1 MSNVVALNNWNKNN
15 EEEIRVLYREEE
27 NPEMIP
33 VLYMYGDSVD
43 ELCGTHSIID
53 EVDFASIEILRE
65 EIQEQLSALET
76 GIDKYGEEID
86 IVEISPWEDDELLV
100 CKEGVFTWDWD
111 IEDYVLIG
119 NLHRTER
126 RKIVTFKNDVAVN
139 LGSTALLLKRCSS
152 YRLDG
157 EYVTYTDGRN
167 PIVNLVIHGNY
178 STPIAVPYDPSILMI
193 TTMDFALISDTEEES
208 DSNEPNFVQAVLNLL
223 CEQVVDHL
231 DYSLEDNEITME
243 VQFESDN
250 ANDIMT
256 FIKNGLEAKG
266 FRPSDIKFQFGDGD
280 WMTVSLQKS

>member
-1 MSNVVALNNWNKNN
+1 MNNVIALNNCKKNN

-33 VLYMYGDSVD
+33 VLYMYGDIVD

-53 EVDFASIEILRE
+53 EIDFASIETLRE

-86 IVEISPWEDDELLV
+86 FDEISPWEADELLV

-119 NLHRTER
+119 NLRRTER

-139 LGSTALLLKRCSS
+139 LGNTALLLKRCSS

-167 PIVNLVIHGNY
+167 PIVNLVIHGHH

-208 DSNEPNFVQAVLNLL
+208 DSNEHNFVQAVLNLL
-223 CEQVVDHL
+223 GERVVDHL

-243 VQFESDN
+243 VRFESDY
-250 ANDIMT
+250 ANDIIS
-256 FIKNGLEAKG
+256 FIKNGLEARG
-266 FRPSDIKFQFGDGD
+266 FNPPNIKFQFGDGD
-280 WMTVSLQKS
+280 WMTVSQQEH